1 MLVHDILKRT
11 KFFERAK
18 VAKEDMVLFSEIF
31 QLNEE
36 RLSKDAEDAENM
48 VNDDPKRALQRLS
61 NYCDDMHK
69 IFVELDIKKIFD
81 NFIQTV
87 DDKEKMA
94 LALSLELAD
103 IGLVSQQHISTKE
116 PAIKI
121 EDLVKEDDLLVTDK
135 KKQDSSF

>member
-1 MLVHDILKRT
+1 MLVHDILKKT

-18 VAKEDMVLFSEIF
+18 VAKEDTVLFSEIF

-36 RLSKDAEDAENM
+36 RLRKDAEDAETM
-48 VNDDPKRALQRLS
+48 VNEDPKRALQRLS
-61 NYCDDMHK
+61 NYCDDMHN
-69 IFVELDIKKIFD
+69 IFVELEIKKIFD

-87 DDKEKMA
+87 EDKEKMA

-103 IGLVSQQHISTKE
+103 IGLVSQQHLSNKE

-121 EDLVKEDDLLVTDK
+121 EELVREDDLQVTDK